1 MSRYD
6 EIVEEFDIEVCTPVT
21 RQVRR
26 LVEKTKSWRLYRLD
40 LIYVYPMGEDQICHR
55 RTATKLVVAK
65 EDEAVIKFRNLGKFR
80 DIKWKQLKHDMEDEK
95 PRGGWME
102 FEYLMDLE
110 PGSYNSYFMIK

>member
-1 MSRYD
+1 MPRYD

-65 EDEAVIKFRNLGKFR
+65 EDEVVIKFRNSGKFR
-80 DIKWKQLKHDMEDEK
+80 DIKWKQLRHDMEDEK

-102 FEYLMDLE
+102 YKYLMDLE
-110 PGSYNSYFMIK
+110 PGSHNSYFMIK